1 MSTKS
6 GIWVVKS
13 PLSAALLWFKKLASR
28 SFSFAERIVSSKRRR
43 RDNRSE
49 VERETSLERPTLQIE
64 FCGGRME
71 LKELTDALR
80 VGDRIRLFCDDGVL
94 LAEKISQTQ
103 LKVIQSQ
110 SIAELVH

>member
-1 MSTKS
+1 
-6 GIWVVKS
+6 
-13 PLSAALLWFKKLASR
+13 
-28 SFSFAERIVSSKRRR
+28 
-43 RDNRSE
+43 
-49 VERETSLERPTLQIE
+49 
-64 FCGGRME
+64 ME